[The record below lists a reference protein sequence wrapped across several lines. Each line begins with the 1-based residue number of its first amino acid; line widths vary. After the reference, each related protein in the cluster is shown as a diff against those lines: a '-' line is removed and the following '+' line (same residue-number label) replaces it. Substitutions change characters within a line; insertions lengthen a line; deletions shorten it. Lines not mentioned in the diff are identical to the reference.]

1 MTVLVYSGTV
11 IIDEQDFEIDTEGQA
26 FADEMQDLGFKVR
39 ISDNA

>member
-11 IIDEQDFEIDTEGQA
+11 IIDEQDFDDEAVGQA

-39 ISDNA
+39 VTENG